1 MSSPNNIKVEYV
13 KPLLK
18 WVGGKTQILEKV
30 MTLFPSEINN
40 YYEPFTGGGSV
51 LLGILSLIEKNKIKV
66 NGNIYASDANK
77 DLISFYK
84 QIVKTPKLF
93 CRELDNLIKEYN
105 KRSDDNEQDDS
116 KEKFYYKMRE
126 KYNTGELSDVEK
138 TTLFFFL
145 NKTCFRGVYRIGPNG
160 FNVPFGH
167 YKNVSFYDKAHFT
180 KVVELLKPVTF
191 IHSDFK
197 DILKN
202 VTENDFVYLDPPYV
216 PEKKTS
222 FVKYTKDSFNE
233 QDHKALFELCKNF
246 KKNNIKILMSN
257 SDVEM
262 VRNSFNKDGF
272 TIESILCKRTINS
285 KNPSSKTNE
294 VLIYF
299 HNI

>member
-1 MSSPNNIKVEYV
+1 
-13 KPLLK
+13 
-18 WVGGKTQILEKV
+18 
-30 MTLFPSEINN
+30 
-40 YYEPFTGGGSV
+40 
-51 LLGILSLIEKNKIKV
+51 
-66 NGNIYASDANK
+66 
-77 DLISFYK
+77 
-84 QIVKTPKLF
+84 
-93 CRELDNLIKEYN
+93 
-105 KRSDDNEQDDS
+105 
-116 KEKFYYKMRE
+116 MRE

-180 KVVELLKPVTF
+180 KVVELLKSVTF

-246 KKNNIKILMSN
+246 KKNNIKIL
-257 SDVEM
+257 
-262 VRNSFNKDGF
+262 
-272 TIESILCKRTINS
+272 II
-285 KNPSSKTNE
+285 
-294 VLIYF
+294 
-299 HNI
+299 

>member
-105 KRSDDNEQDDS
+105 KKSDDNEQDDS

-180 KVVELLKPVTF
+180 KVVELLKSVTF

-246 KKNNIKILMSN
+246 KKNNIKLLMSN

-299 HNI
+299 S

>member
-180 KVVELLKPVTF
+180 KVVELLKSVTF

-246 KKNNIKILMSN
+246 KTNNIKILMSN